1 MARVIRANPHKDKK
15 VIVKVTTGQPTW
27 IRTAGLT
34 GTAARWPCPV
44 QQRRALRVYDGLSGR
59 MAPAVLLKDWSG
71 RGVCSYARRAVGG
84 QPGA

>member
-1 MARVIRANPHKDKK
+1 MAGVVKAKPHKDKK

-44 QQRRALRVYDGLSGR
+44 EQR
-59 MAPAVLLKDWSG
+59 
-71 RGVCSYARRAVGG
+71 
-84 QPGA
+84 